1 MPNRFQIQQHEI
13 AYKFIA
19 SRDGEHCLD
28 PSCKR
33 KPPTVKLQIDHADNN
48 PDNWYPENLHLLC
61 QKHNLEM
68 RQKPAAEHSR
78 LIRKYSAKNER
89 ERERERGREATSIV
103 KEMVDF
109 RAGSPEMKANSY
121 YEIRYREWIFMII
134 REQGF
139 ITKADA
145 INAGAEVVGCST
157 LTTSRYL
164 AKLTSSVGNLKE
176 TRDATGTIVITFR

>member
-1 MPNRFQIQQHEI
+1 MPNRFQIHQHEI
-13 AYKFIA
+13 AYRFIA
-19 SRDGEHCLD
+19 ARDGEYCLD

-33 KPPTVKLQIDHADNN
+33 KPPAVKLQIDHADNN
-48 PDNWYPENLHLLC
+48 PSNWDPENLHLLC

-68 RQKPAAEHSR
+68 RQKTAAEHGR
-78 LIRKYSAKNER
+78 LVREYSAKNER
-89 ERERERGREATSIV
+89 EREKERGRESTGIV

-121 YEIRYREWIFMII
+121 YEIRYREWIFRIM

-145 INAGAEVVGCST
+145 INSGAEVVGCSP
-157 LTTSRYL
+157 LTASRYL
-164 AKLTSSVGNLKE
+164 AKLTSSVGTLKE
-176 TRDATGTIVITFR
+176 TRDATGTIVIAFR

>member
-1 MPNRFQIQQHEI
+1 MPNRFQIHQHEI

-19 SRDGEHCLD
+19 ARDGEYCLD

-33 KPPTVKLQIDHADNN
+33 KPPAVKLQIDHADNN
-48 PDNWYPENLHLLC
+48 PSNWDPENLHLLC

-68 RQKPAAEHSR
+68 RQKTAAEHGR
-78 LIRKYSAKNER
+78 LVREYSAKNER
-89 ERERERGREATSIV
+89 EREKARGRESTGIV

-121 YEIRYREWIFMII
+121 YEIRYREWIFRIM

-139 ITKADA
+139 IIKADE
-145 INAGAEVVGCST
+145 INSGAEVVGCSP

-164 AKLTSSVGNLKE
+164 AKLTSSVGTLKE
-176 TRDATGTIVITFR
+176 TRDATGTIVIAFR